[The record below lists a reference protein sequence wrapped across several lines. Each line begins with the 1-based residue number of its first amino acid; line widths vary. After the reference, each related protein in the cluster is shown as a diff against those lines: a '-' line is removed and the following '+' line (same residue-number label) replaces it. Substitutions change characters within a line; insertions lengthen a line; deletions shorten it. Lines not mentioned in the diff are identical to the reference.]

1 MLYFPLT
8 ADVIAEPTLADL
20 PQTLLVIAL
29 VVAALLLTAAA
40 IAILAPSQK
49 VIPHF
54 HPLSFFRE
62 RIFFCK
68 IKMTGVDITFSRH
81 YNM

>member
-29 VVAALLLTAAA
+29 VVAALLLTATA
-40 IAILAPSQK
+40 IAILRRRK
-49 VIPHF
+49 
-54 HPLSFFRE
+54 
-62 RIFFCK
+62 K
-68 IKMTGVDITFSRH
+68 
-81 YNM
+81 